1 MPTADYRNAKGERI
15 PGNTTVISSNL
26 GWSKNGLMYW
36 AWQQGRD
43 GKDFRQTRDSA
54 ADAGT
59 LCHAMIEHDIKNLP
73 PINMGEYAESLL
85 AKAAKNFVNPLGA
98 DPAKTVEDLISKAE
112 TGFLNYLEWK
122 QGVRLVLK
130 TMEVPLISE
139 RHQYGTTVDVVADAN
154 GKTCFVECKTSND
167 IYTDYLI
174 QVAAQKAAWDE
185 NYPDDPIRGMHILKV
200 HKENASFAHYYFGE
214 LPGCFDAFL
223 CLRKLHDFKKSL
235 ERLL

>member
-1 MPTADYRNAKGERI
+1 MPTQEYRNTKGVRI
-15 PGNTTVISSNL
+15 PGNTSIISQNL
-26 GWSKNGLMYW
+26 GWSKGPLMYW
-36 AWQQGRD
+36 SWKEGKEGR
-43 GKDFRQTRDSA
+43 DFRQTRDSA

-73 PINMGEYAESLL
+73 SVDTSKYAPE
-85 AKAAKNFVNPLGA
+85 
-98 DPAKTVEDLISKAE
+98 LIEKAE

-139 RHQYGTTVDVVADAN
+139 VHQYGTTVDVVADAN

-167 IYTDYLI
+167 IYTDFLI
-174 QVAAQKAAWDE
+174 QLAAQKAAWDE
-185 NYPDDPIRGMHILKV
+185 NYPDDPIRGCHILKV

-223 CLRKLHDFKKSL
+223 CLRKLHDFKKAL